1 MISNVSIIIVA
12 KNEVFAI
19 EKCLRALVDAP
30 LDNCEIICVD
40 SGSTDGTL
48 AVMTGFAVKCSYMQI
63 YRCSGHVNSAIAR
76 NVGLK
81 YATKDYIY
89 FVDGDVELNI
99 RFIAVAMSYFE
110 KGNAD
115 IITGQLREIY
125 YTPDYEKE
133 IGHTADRFFIGKEKE
148 VFYSG
153 GCFIARASVVHEA
166 GLWNERM
173 VRNQDIEFT
182 LRISRFG
189 RFLAIPVSMGTHHT
203 LKYTDRAWE
212 FFKKR
217 YPIYFG
223 MIIRKNITRPK
234 ALLFLLS
241 RNRGFVV
248 GLFFSL
254 GLFCCM
260 FLSIMTNLSFTSCLF
275 ALLLLLVIDL
285 TMGALAGKNIIN
297 LFVTHYMHSPL
308 ILAGLFVNDKVP
320 HSLTNV
326 TRVS

>member
-1 MISNVSIIIVA
+1 
-12 KNEVFAI
+12 
-19 EKCLRALVDAP
+19 
-30 LDNCEIICVD
+30 
-40 SGSTDGTL
+40 
-48 AVMTGFAVKCSYMQI
+48 MQI
-63 YRCSGHVNSAIAR
+63 YKCSGHVNSALAR

-81 YATKDYIY
+81 YATKDYIF

-99 RFIAVAMSYFE
+99 QFIAVAMSYFE
-110 KGNAD
+110 KGTAD

-133 IGHTADRFFIGKEKE
+133 IGQTVDRFFIDKEKE

-153 GCFIARASVVHEA
+153 GCFIARVSVVHGA
-166 GLWNERM
+166 GFWNEGM

-217 YPIYFG
+217 YPMYFG
-223 MIIRKNITRPK
+223 MIIRKNLTRPK
-234 ALLFLLS
+234 ALMFLLS

-254 GLFCCM
+254 GLFCCIL
-260 FLSIMTNLSFTSCLF
+260 LSILINLSFSSCL
-275 ALLLLLVIDL
+275 LVLLLLVVLDL
-285 TMGALAGKNIIN
+285 TMGALVGKNIIN
-297 LFVTHYMHSPL
+297 LFVTHYMYTPL
-308 ILAGLFVNDKVP
+308 ILAGLFVNDKCP
-320 HSLTNV
+320 HSVTNV
-326 TRVS
+326 TRMS